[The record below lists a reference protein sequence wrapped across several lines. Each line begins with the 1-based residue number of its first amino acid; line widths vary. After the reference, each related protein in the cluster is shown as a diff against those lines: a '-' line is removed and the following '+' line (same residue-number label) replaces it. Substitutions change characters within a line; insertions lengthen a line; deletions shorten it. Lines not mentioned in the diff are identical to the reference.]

1 MERAWEAFS
10 VLRRVHVLTVIDR
23 LVCTACLLT
32 LALLPA
38 GPLVVESAA
47 QAPTAEVSAGAP
59 PDELN
64 ADIRS
69 ALGTAGAKV
78 TIGGTTL
85 EFWWA
90 ALTADTWDSVDE
102 GAVVGAMRV
111 TGPFKEIRGKTVAP
125 GVYTLRYGLQP
136 QNGDHLGVSDNR
148 EFLLVSPAAADT
160 TVAPLSVDDSVA
172 IAKQTTGT
180 SHPASLSI
188 NPAVA
193 TDAVLTAYA
202 ADPALKGVVFE
213 AGQLRFGLI
222 LLGIIEH

>member
-1 MERAWEAFS
+1 MERTRQAVG

-23 LVCTACLLT
+23 IALTAGLLA
-32 LALLPA
+32 LALLLAGAPA
-38 GPLVVESAA
+38 VESAE
-47 QAPTAEVSAGAP
+47 QAPTAEASAAAP
-59 PDELN
+59 PEELN
-64 ADIRS
+64 ADIRGT
-69 ALGTAGAKV
+69 LGTPGAKV
-78 TIGGTTL
+78 TIGATTL
-85 EFWWA
+85 ELWWA
-90 ALTADTWDSVDE
+90 PLTVESWDSIEE

-148 EFLLVSPAAADT
+148 EYLLVSPAAADT
-160 TVAPLSVDDSVA
+160 TAAPLSFDDSVA

-188 NPAVA
+188 NPVVT
-193 TDAVLTAYA
+193 TDAVLTAYTV
-202 ADPALKGVVFE
+202 DPDLRGVVFE

-222 LLGIIEH
+222 LQGIIEH